1 MKGHFV
7 YCIYLDVHNHALE
20 VYSQKNGHSYHLL
33 SLKNRINFLRIQ
45 QRFVVNIK
53 LCDHTITEEGQNMK
67 MFRKKKEI
75 LAIFS
80 SFLEK
85 NY

>member
-33 SLKNRINFLRIQ
+33 SLKKSYQFFENTTTFR
-45 QRFVVNIK
+45 
-53 LCDHTITEEGQNMK
+53 GQYQTM
-67 MFRKKKEI
+67 
-75 LAIFS
+75 
-80 SFLEK
+80 
-85 NY
+85 